1 MQQSAEELMD
11 TAIEQLQM
19 AAAQMR
25 QQHSMEAKMW
35 QKTAQELQTVV
46 NSLQIQLQESEKANA
61 QLRLCVEEKSA
72 EIEKLQAM
80 NVTLTKTLQQK
91 EQAIAGFVSFNQ
103 SLKGLIEK
111 QESPMIVPPQVT
123 PVAPS
128 FEYNN
133 YETPTK
139 PAIPSPAMPVSISK
153 YRQPPVRTSAVLE
166 TPVQPVETPKPTAS
180 KSSLFIKAAKQELTY
195 SDFNQMINEINM
207 YNRHHQTREDTIEN
221 VKKLLCP
228 SHRGLFDQ
236 FLPMISGI

>member
-1 MQQSAEELMD
+1 MQSAEELMD
-11 TAIEQLQM
+11 TALEQLQI
-19 AAAQMR
+19 AAAQMK

-61 QLRLCVEEKSA
+61 QLRLSVEEKSA

-80 NVTLTKTLQQK
+80 NMTLTKTLQQK

-111 QESPMIVPPQVT
+111 QESPMSVAPVT
-123 PVAPS
+123 PVVRAAPS
-128 FEYNN
+128 FEYEN
-133 YETPTK
+133 YETPISK
-139 PAIPSPAMPVSISK
+139 PLYSPSVQTAMPVRSQSK
-153 YRQPPVRTSAVLE
+153 PRAVQTPTQPIES
-166 TPVQPVETPKPTAS
+166 PKPTAS